1 MSRGPIALI
10 ACLALATVSVILVAT
25 GVDLLIAVASIVV

>member
-1 MSRGPIALI
+1 MSRGPIAPI
-10 ACLALATVSVILVAT
+10 AWLALATVSVILVAT